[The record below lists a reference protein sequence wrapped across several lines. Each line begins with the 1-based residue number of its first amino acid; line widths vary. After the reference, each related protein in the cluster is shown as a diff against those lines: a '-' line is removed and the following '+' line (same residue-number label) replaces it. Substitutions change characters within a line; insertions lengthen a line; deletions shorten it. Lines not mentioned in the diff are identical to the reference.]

1 MVDLD
6 PNFRAR
12 SRPKFLIAATLK
24 SSGKTTISVGLA
36 RAYAKNGLAVQTF
49 KKGPDYIDPMW
60 LARASGRPC
69 INLDFYTMSCAE
81 IETLYR
87 RYSRDADVVVV
98 EGNKGLHDGLD
109 TDGSNSNAALAKLLD
124 LPVIL
129 LVDTLGITR
138 GIAPLLHGYETFDQ
152 EVRFAGIVLNKVG
165 GPRHEQKLR
174 DAITYYSDIPVLGA
188 IHRSEDMAINERH
201 IGLTPS
207 NEDQQALAR
216 IQAIAGVISKSVNI
230 DEILNLTRQ
239 AKAPDP
245 LVYTESPVV
254 PGVRLHIGVARDVAF
269 GFYYPDDLE
278 LMNRLGA
285 KVHYFDT
292 LRDKALPDVDALF
305 IGGGFP
311 ELYLDELS
319 GNAGLKADIRRFV
332 DSGKPVYAECGGLMY
347 LCRNITYDG
356 VTRPMVGALS
366 ANVRMQSKPVGRGYV
381 KLRETSEHPWP
392 VLGLEAPRVLPA
404 HEFHYSQLDDL
415 GDDAVF
421 AYEVVR
427 GVGITDRFDG
437 LVYKNTLATYTH
449 HRNVGD
455 NRWVERFIAHI
466 VRCNK
471 EQNNAH

>member
-1 MVDLD
+1 M
-6 PNFRAR
+6 
-12 SRPKFLIAATLK
+12 LISATHK
-24 SSGKTTISVGLA
+24 SSGKTAFSLGLA
-36 RAYAKNGLAVQTF
+36 AELQARGRRVQTF

-81 IETLYR
+81 IEKLYR
-87 RYSRDADVVVV
+87 LHSRDTDVVVV

-138 GIAPLLHGYETFDQ
+138 GIAPLLHGYETFDRD
-152 EVRFAGIVLNKVG
+152 VRFAGIVLNKVG

-174 DAITYYSDIPVLGA
+174 DAITYYSDLPVLGA
-188 IHRSEDMAINERH
+188 IHRSEDMEINERH
-201 IGLTPS
+201 LGLTPS
-207 NEDQQALAR
+207 NEDQQAYAK
-216 IQAIAGVISKSVNI
+216 IQAIARVISKSVNI
-230 DEILNLTRQ
+230 DEILKLTQQ
-239 AKAPDP
+239 AKAPG
-245 LVYTESPVV
+245 LLAYSESPVG
-254 PGVRLHIGVARDVAF
+254 PGARVNIGVARDVAF

-285 KVHYFDT
+285 KIHYFDT
-292 LRDKALPDVDALF
+292 LRDKTLPDVDALF

-319 GNAGLKADIRRFV
+319 GNAGLKGDIRRFV

-347 LCRNITYDG
+347 LCRNITCDG

-366 ANVRMQSKPVGRGYV
+366 ANVRMQSQPVGRGYV
-381 KLRETSEHPWP
+381 QLRETSQHPWP
-392 VLGLEAPRVLPA
+392 VLGPEAPGVLPA

-466 VRCNK
+466 VRCNN
-471 EQNNAH
+471 ERNSAHKIAL